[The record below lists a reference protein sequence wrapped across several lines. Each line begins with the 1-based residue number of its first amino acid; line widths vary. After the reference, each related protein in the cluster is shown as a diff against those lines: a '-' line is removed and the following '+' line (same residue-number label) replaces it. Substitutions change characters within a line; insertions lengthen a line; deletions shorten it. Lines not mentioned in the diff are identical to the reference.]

1 MNTTRIPYSSLP
13 DAGLF
18 RRLAALVYDGLL
30 ILALWFTSVG
40 VAVILHGNEA
50 IDARLMQ
57 WVGLPALWL
66 ETALFYGWFWL
77 HGGQTLG
84 MRAWRLQLTGVD
96 ARGEA
101 RAVTVRD
108 CAVRSLVGT
117 LSVGVALLGMLWV
130 IVNGRTWH
138 DSASRT
144 RVVVLPKDAKR

>member
-1 MNTTRIPYSSLP
+1 MNTIHIPYSSLP

-40 VAVILHGNEA
+40 AAVILHGNEA
-50 IDARLMQ
+50 IDPRLMQ
-57 WVGLPALWL
+57 WIGLPALWL
-66 ETALFYGWFWL
+66 EAAAFYGWFWL

-84 MRAWRLQLTGVD
+84 MRAWRLRLVGID
-96 ARGEA
+96 ALGES
-101 RAVTVRD
+101 RPLTVRD

-117 LSVGVALLGMLWV
+117 VSLAAALLGMLWV
-130 IVNGRTWH
+130 IVSGRTWH

-144 RVVVLPKDAKR
+144 RVVVLPKEATR